1 MIHHMLRQLAPYGG
15 EAALAALFLLSIVS
29 VGMIGQR
36 IWLFLQRFHT
46 TDKFAKDLLPLLR
59 VADLRRAESLCQQRN
74 ASVCC
79 VALAGLLESGNG
91 LPAVRHALD
100 TAISRERTALEDTFL
115 VLNELGRLA
124 LLIGIVGSLFD
135 VLAIGFANSAAG
147 QPDLA
152 GNAVTYSAFFP
163 ALAPA
168 IGGLLVAIPA
178 WLARSML
185 SVHVQRIVRECDFVA
200 RLVLSQLASAEPAGA
215 GGSAPFI
222 KTRRVAA

>member
-1 MIHHMLRQLAPYGG
+1 MLRQLAPFGG
-15 EAALAALFLLSIVS
+15 EAALGALFLLSIIS
-29 VGMIGQR
+29 IGTIGQR
-36 IWLFLQRFHT
+36 IWLFLRRFHN
-46 TDKFAKDLLPLLR
+46 TDNFAKELLPLLR
-59 VADLRRAESLCQQRN
+59 AADWRRAESLCQQTD

-124 LLIGIVGSLFD
+124 LLIGFVGSLFD
-135 VLAIGFANSAAG
+135 LLAIGIANSAAAHSDSAG
-147 QPDLA
+147 QA
-152 GNAVTYSAFFP
+152 MTYSAIFP

-178 WLARSML
+178 WLARSLL
-185 SVHVQRIVRECDFVA
+185 SVHVQRIVRECEFIA
-200 RLVLSQLASAEPAGA
+200 RLVLSQLANAAPAAA
-215 GGSAPFI
+215 GSSTPFI